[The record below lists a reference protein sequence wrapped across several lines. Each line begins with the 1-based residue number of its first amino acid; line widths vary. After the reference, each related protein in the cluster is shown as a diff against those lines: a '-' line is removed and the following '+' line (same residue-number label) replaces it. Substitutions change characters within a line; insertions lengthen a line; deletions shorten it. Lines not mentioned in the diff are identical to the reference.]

1 MIQTV
6 ILENDEEK
14 RKIIE
19 EYFKKYEWKY
29 NIRFA
34 YEANAGG
41 QQKLDSWFKSVYR
54 DDNAIMEIEE
64 NDDIYLLYEEDIIC
78 VCAYGHILEITTT
91 IANNVL
97 KVRKSLKSFE
107 MMNMQS
113 MVKIN
118 RAEMVNI
125 NYIQM
130 IKHSSL
136 TMRNGKVMEIS
147 RRRYNDVLNR
157 IHNFATYKI

>member
-1 MIQTV
+1 
-6 ILENDEEK
+6 
-14 RKIIE
+14 
-19 EYFKKYEWKY
+19 
-29 NIRFA
+29 
-34 YEANAGG
+34 
-41 QQKLDSWFKSVYR
+41 
-54 DDNAIMEIEE
+54 
-64 NDDIYLLYEEDIIC
+64 
-78 VCAYGHILEITTT
+78 
-91 IANNVL
+91 
-97 KVRKSLKSFE
+97 

-136 TMRNGKVMEIS
+136 TMRIGKVMERS

-157 IHNFATYKI
+157 IHNFSTYKI

>member
-1 MIQTV
+1 
-6 ILENDEEK
+6 
-14 RKIIE
+14 
-19 EYFKKYEWKY
+19 
-29 NIRFA
+29 
-34 YEANAGG
+34 
-41 QQKLDSWFKSVYR
+41 
-54 DDNAIMEIEE
+54 
-64 NDDIYLLYEEDIIC
+64 
-78 VCAYGHILEITTT
+78 
-91 IANNVL
+91 
-97 KVRKSLKSFE
+97 

-157 IHNFATYKI
+157 IHNFSTYKI